1 MPIAP
6 RLLRQAMGQFATG
19 VTVITAYEGDRV
31 HAMTANAITSVSL
44 EPPLV
49 LVCVGHDRAMHG
61 VLERAGRYGI
71 NVLSAEQEPVA
82 RYFARQTDQEPAYRF
97 IHQPPRAPRLE
108 GALAYLDC
116 RVVERLPGGDH
127 TIFLAEVEAAEV
139 AGGDPLLFFGGHYA
153 RLAAQPPAPS
163 VR

>member
-6 RLLRQAMGQFATG
+6 QLLRQAMGQFATG
-19 VTVITAYEGDRV
+19 VTVITAEVDGAV

-49 LVCVGHDRAMHG
+49 LVCVGRQRAMHG

-71 NVLSAEQEPVA
+71 NVLAADQEPVA
-82 RYFARQTDQEPAYRF
+82 RFFARQTDQEPAYRF
-97 IHQPPRAPRLE
+97 VQQPPKAPRLE

-127 TIFLAEVEAAEV
+127 TIFLAEVEHAEV
-139 AGGDPLLFFGGHYA
+139 YGGDPLLFFGGRYA
-153 RLAAQPPAPS
+153 RLASQATTPS
-163 VR
+163 LR